1 MEIHENIF
9 PQDHFVSKTG
19 KLSAIT
25 ILESAFGLI
34 KVEEDVTGREFW
46 LSKKELLNAYEK
58 D

>member
-1 MEIHENIF
+1 MEIHETIF
-9 PQDHFVSKTG
+9 VQDHYVSKTG

-34 KVEEDVTGREFW
+34 KVEEDVNGREFY
-46 LSKKELLNAYEK
+46 LTKKELLNIYEK